1 MLAVQRAVVPSAGW
15 ACDPLTLARIAYL
28 EALMLL
34 VVYCGMVMQ
43 FDVVA
48 AVGVGLG
55 LSEPE
60 DWPPLFGSLADCY
73 TVGNVWGRF
82 WHQYIRQPSL
92 GVSHYLIRA
101 LHIQPHSQLAYFTH
115 LATAFVISDFFH
127 VLSVGSVSPGFL
139 PLSSLVAHMSRFFLV
154 QPLATAAESIVM
166 RLYARHV
173 QPRLLPSLGEQKQIP
188 RDMSG
193 KSDGGKAAS
202 VPTVGESDGSAIP
215 KDMPSQH
222 DTNSERKRKALQA
235 LLRVSCRMFGYL
247 WVLCWFVVTG
257 WPFVK
262 AYMHVR
268 MADWGL
274 PYSIFGKLV
283 VLGERAEV
291 LGFCIM

>member
-1 MLAVQRAVVPSAGW
+1 MLAVQRAVVPAAGRAW
-15 ACDPLTLARIAYL
+15 DALTLARVAYL
-28 EALMLL
+28 EVLMAL

-43 FDVVA
+43 FDVAA

-73 TVGNVWGRF
+73 TLANVWGRF

-92 GVSHYLIRA
+92 GVSQYLIRT
-101 LHIQPHSQLAYFTH
+101 LHVQPHSQLAYFTH

-173 QPRLLPSLGEQKQIP
+173 QPQLLPSSGEQKQTLH
-188 RDMSG
+188 DLSG

-202 VPTVGESDGSAIP
+202 VPAVSKSDGSAVP
-215 KDMPSQH
+215 KDVQGQH
-222 DTNSERKRKALQA
+222 DTNSERKRKALHA
-235 LLRVSCRMFGYL
+235 LLRASCRIFGYL

-262 AYMHVR
+262 AYLDVR

-274 PYSIFGKLV
+274 PYSILESACTGR
-283 VLGERAEV
+283 ES
-291 LGFCIM
+291 